1 MKIEI
6 KNRIIKQEL
15 AEWRKFELIQTKEF
29 KTLTPQ
35 TEQKLINSMIENN
48 FIMSFHVW
56 ENEGKIY
63 CIDGHQRIQKIF
75 PKLESM
81 GYKLPE
87 RFPTNFIECQNMQ
100 EAASLIFVFNSQ
112 YAKIEEEEA
121 AKLIM
126 QLNLDL
132 TKIKK
137 TTELPKLDLSEALT
151 KLKHAN
157 LTDEQLDD
165 LPTTKKETYAQLND
179 IFLLNGK
186 HRVMCGDS
194 TNKEN
199 VGTLMGGGYG

>member
-1 MKIEI
+1 MEI

-29 KTLTPQ
+29 KNFGPQ
-35 TEQKLINSMIENN
+35 AEQKLINSMIANN

-56 ENEGKIY
+56 ENDGKIY

-87 RFPTNFIECQNMQ
+87 RFPTNFIDCVNMQ
-100 EAASLIFVFNSQ
+100 EAAALVFVFNSE

-121 AKLIM
+121 AKFIM
-126 QLNLDL
+126 QFNLDL
-132 TKIKK
+132 TAINK
-137 TTELPKLDLSEALT
+137 TTVLPKLDLSEALT
-151 KLKHAN
+151 KLKHSN

-165 LPTTKKETYAQLND
+165 VPEIPKEPVSRLND
-179 IFLLNGK
+179 LFLLDNR

-199 VGTLMGGGYG
+199 VGMLMGGGYG